1 MYVMYTMSTTEQN
14 GKNNLMGEGEGEDE
28 YISDQFGSLLNTLGQ
43 FKVQITAMANQMKA
57 LEKNVKKEIKQ
68 NKKEIVKK
76 QNKGN
81 RKPSGFAAASPISK
95 DLCDFMGK
103 DEGTSIART
112 EVTKFICSYIK
123 QHSLTDK
130 ENNKVIKPDEKLHVL
145 LGAEPDAV
153 ITYFNIQRFMNKHFV
168 KKDSNITVNETS
180 A

>member
-1 MYVMYTMSTTEQN
+1 MSTVEQN
-14 GKNNLMGEGEGEDE
+14 GKSNQVGAVDDEDE

-43 FKVQITAMANQMKA
+43 FKIQITAMANQMKS

-95 DLCDFMGK
+95 DLCNFMGK

-123 QHSLTDK
+123 QHSLTDS
-130 ENNKVIKPDEKLHVL
+130 ENNKVIKPDKKLQSL
-145 LGAEPDAV
+145 LGADPDAV

-168 KKDSNITVNETS
+168 KKDNIIEKS

>member
-1 MYVMYTMSTTEQN
+1 MYLMYTMSTTEQI
-14 GKNNLMGEGEGEDE
+14 GKSDQGGDEDD
-28 YISDQFGSLLNTLGQ
+28 YISDQFESLLNTLGQ
-43 FKVQITAMANQMKA
+43 FKIQITAMANQMKT

-68 NKKEIVKK
+68 NKKEIIKK

-95 DLCDFMGK
+95 DLCNFMGK

-123 QHSLTDK
+123 EHSLTDE
-130 ENNKVIKPDEKLHVL
+130 ENNKIIKPDEKLQSL
-145 LGAEPDAV
+145 LGSEPDAV

-168 KKDSNITVNETS
+168 KKETIIEKS
-180 A
+180 S

>member
-1 MYVMYTMSTTEQN
+1 MYTMSTTEQN
-14 GKNNLMGEGEGEDE
+14 GKNEQDGGEDE

-43 FKVQITAMANQMKA
+43 FKIQITAMANQMKA

-68 NKKEIVKK
+68 NKKEIIKK
-76 QNKGN
+76 QNKGS

-95 DLCDFMGK
+95 DLCNFMGK
-103 DEGTSIART
+103 EEGTSIART

-123 QHSLTDK
+123 QHSLTDQ
-130 ENNKVIKPDEKLHVL
+130 ENNKVIKPDEKLQSL

-168 KKDSNITVNETS
+168 KKDTTNEKST
-180 A
+180 

>member
-1 MYVMYTMSTTEQN
+1 MSTTEQN
-14 GKNNLMGEGEGEDE
+14 GKIDQTGNDGTVEEE
-28 YISDQFGSLLNTLGQ
+28 YISDQFSSLLNTLGQ
-43 FKVQITAMANQMKA
+43 FKIQITAMANQMKF

-68 NKKEIVKK
+68 NKKEIGKK
-76 QNKGN
+76 QSKGT

-103 DEGTSIART
+103 DEGTNIART

-123 QHSLTDK
+123 QHSLTDQ
-130 ENNKVIKPDEKLHVL
+130 ENNKVIKPDEKLQNL

-168 KKDSNITVNETS
+168 KKESIIEKST
-180 A
+180 

>member
-1 MYVMYTMSTTEQN
+1 MYLMYTMSTTEQI
-14 GKNNLMGEGEGEDE
+14 GKSDQCGDEDE

-43 FKVQITAMANQMKA
+43 FKIQITAMANQMKT

-68 NKKEIVKK
+68 NKKEIIKK

-95 DLCDFMGK
+95 DLCNFMGK

-123 QHSLTDK
+123 EHSLTDE
-130 ENNKVIKPDEKLHVL
+130 ENNKIIKPDEKLQSL
-145 LGAEPDAV
+145 LGSEPDAV

-168 KKDSNITVNETS
+168 KKENIIEKPS
-180 A
+180 